1 MNARFPRVEGR
12 QGWHLSCC
20 SQVVTPPTPFRVNR
34 AAAGCPLRFGFVEP
48 ARGDAL
54 MLRKTMLAAVLVV
67 TALVL
72 VPGVASAQQSISL
85 NLGYFALRGLDARP
99 TEDVLVQDLNY
110 HIFDIKDFNNVTV
123 GGEWLIPL
131 NPLFE
136 VGVGAGY
143 FQKSV
148 PSVYADLV
156 ADDGSEIQQTFK
168 LRTVPI
174 TGIVRFLPTG
184 RRSAVQ
190 PYIGAGIA
198 VIAWRYSETG
208 EFVDTSSN
216 IFRGNFN
223 ESGTSVGPVVVGGIR
238 FPLSTG
244 FAFGGEIRYQRAEG
258 SLNNDFNGTKID
270 LGGLTYQASFVFR
283 F

>member
-1 MNARFPRVEGR
+1 
-12 QGWHLSCC
+12 
-20 SQVVTPPTPFRVNR
+20 
-34 AAAGCPLRFGFVEP
+34 
-48 ARGDAL
+48 
-54 MLRKTMLAAVLVV
+54 MLRKTMLGAVLVV
-67 TALVL
+67 AALGL

-85 NLGYFALRGLDARP
+85 NLGYFTPRSLDSRP

-123 GGEWLIPL
+123 SGEWLISL
-131 NPLFE
+131 NPMFE
-136 VGVGAGY
+136 VGVGVGFY
-143 FQKSV
+143 QKSV
-148 PSVYADLV
+148 PAVYADLV
-156 ADDGSEIQQTFK
+156 ADDGSEIQQDFK
-168 LRTVPI
+168 LRAVPV
-174 TGIVRFLPTG
+174 TGIIRFLPTG

-198 VIAWRYSETG
+198 VIAWRYNETG

-216 IFRGNFN
+216 IFRGNF
-223 ESGTSVGPVVVGGIR
+223 EDSGTSVGPVVVGGVR

-258 SLNNDFNGTKID
+258 SLNGDFNGTKVD